1 VREEASIAG
10 ALPPAWSAKEKRL
23 AGSLVLESCFRRDL
37 TPAVKTLSSL
47 VVALFLG
54 ACAGPPETLVVKQFH
69 VRDQVRNSNDEPM
82 VRMEKARRLH
92 GAVSM
97 AERRQR
103 LGQYYT
109 LLWHDPA
116 GAGHGP
122 VEVVFQYQQG
132 ATASR
137 IKHMT
142 RQFPASSGEGVAEF
156 AVIGDQYFKG
166 GRVLAWK
173 ATLRRGGREL
183 ATRQSYL
190 WQ

>member
-1 VREEASIAG
+1 VKRIYIFLA
-10 ALPPAWSAKEKRL
+10 ALS
-23 AGSLVLESCFRRDL
+23 
-37 TPAVKTLSSL
+37 
-47 VVALFLG
+47 LG
-54 ACAGPPETLVVKQFH
+54 ACAGRQEALVVKQFQL
-69 VRDQVRNSNDEPM
+69 RDQVRNPKDEPM
-82 VRMEKARRLH
+82 VRMEKERHLH

-132 ATASR
+132 ATASLV
-137 IKHMT
+137 KHMT
-142 RQFPASSGEGVAEF
+142 KSFPASETKGVADF
-156 AVIGDQYFKG
+156 AVIGDDYFKG

-183 ATRQSYL
+183 ATRRSYL